1 MCFSATASF
10 VTAAAAG
17 AAGIWC
23 LSRAPSPRYW
33 LLAAVP
39 IILAGQQAIE
49 AVIWLALNET
59 SPSGAMDGLASA
71 FLFVGQALWPL
82 VIPLAVL
89 LVEPPGWRQPVL
101 ALMALGG
108 LFLTALFSALIA
120 AADYEAVVE
129 DGCLRYPG
137 CVEVSSV
144 WNMYPIGRTEAW
156 SLGGLDWTVLPY
168 AIVVIG
174 ALLISSAPRVRW
186 FGYLTGL
193 GLAVSLVLHR
203 NALVSV
209 WCFFAAA
216 GSLVLVAAIE
226 AARQE
231 GRARQSV

>member
-17 AAGIWC
+17 AAGAWC
-23 LSRAPSPRYW
+23 IARAPSPRYW

-39 IILAGQQAIE
+39 LILAGQQAIE
-49 AVIWLALNET
+49 GVIWLALSEPI
-59 SPSGAMDGLASA
+59 SSQAIDRLASA

-82 VIPLAVL
+82 VIPVAVL
-89 LVEPPGWRQPVL
+89 FVEPPGWRRPLL
-101 ALMALGG
+101 AFMSLAG
-108 LFLTALFSALIA
+108 LLLTVMFSALIA
-120 AADYEAVVE
+120 VANYEAVVE
-129 DGCLRYPG
+129 NGCLRYPG
-137 CVEVSSV
+137 CIEVSSV
-144 WNMYPIGRTEAW
+144 WSLYPIGRTQAW
-156 SLGGLDWTVLPY
+156 SLGGLDWTVAPY
-168 AIVVIG
+168 AVVVIG
-174 ALLISSAPRVRW
+174 ALLISSAPRVQW
-186 FGYLTGL
+186 FGYLAGL

-231 GRARQSV
+231 